1 MNHQRRTALR
11 SAVSMID
18 RVFEILSEAI
28 DREQECLDCLPES
41 LQSSRNGERMES
53 ALDRLQE
60 AEAELEEVRRAILE
74 AIA

>member
-28 DREQECLDCLPES
+28 DREQECLDRLPES
-41 LQSSRNGERMES
+41 LQSGRNGERMES